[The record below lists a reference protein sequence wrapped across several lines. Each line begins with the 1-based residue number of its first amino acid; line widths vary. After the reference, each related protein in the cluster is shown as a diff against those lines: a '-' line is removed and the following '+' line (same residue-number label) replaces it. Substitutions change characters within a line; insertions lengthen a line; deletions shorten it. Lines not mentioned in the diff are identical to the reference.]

1 MSSAIKSQR
10 DELVAILAAHEKHIR
25 DDYAELVFL
34 VQLFIGAKTTEKFN
48 APGAMHRARWMAKA
62 IYTVKIYMFR
72 RQFKLTR
79 SEEKGL
85 RDLTLFI
92 ILVYIRAWV
101 AASFPLQAPLN
112 DWQLMTNLL
121 QYPGNKTVAKS
132 ALKKLEGHFWYL
144 SEELVCLGLFDER
157 IPDEKKREMVQALDN
172 EAPENPPKRP
182 HIPETTFTN
191 GQGLEQLVTKNSR
204 FLLNSMNIDASF
216 LLEDPTVWNDNET
229 YKRAKQSL
237 SNLSVVN
244 DRAERAVALIQD
256 LNRKLTK
263 GEDQLQF
270 LLQVVAEH
278 RKKFP
283 KPTKE
288 SLIQ

>member
-1 MSSAIKSQR
+1 M
-10 DELVAILAAHEKHIR
+10 
-25 DDYAELVFL
+25 
-34 VQLFIGAKTTEKFN
+34 QLFIGAKITERFN
-48 APGAMHRARWMAKA
+48 APGAMHRGRWMAKA

-85 RDLTLFI
+85 RDLTLFN

-172 EAPENPPKRP
+172 EAPENPP
-182 HIPETTFTN
+182 
-191 GQGLEQLVTKNSR
+191 
-204 FLLNSMNIDASF
+204 
-216 LLEDPTVWNDNET
+216 
-229 YKRAKQSL
+229 
-237 SNLSVVN
+237 
-244 DRAERAVALIQD
+244 
-256 LNRKLTK
+256 
-263 GEDQLQF
+263 
-270 LLQVVAEH
+270 
-278 RKKFP
+278 
-283 KPTKE
+283 
-288 SLIQ
+288 

>member
-1 MSSAIKSQR
+1 
-10 DELVAILAAHEKHIR
+10 
-25 DDYAELVFL
+25 
-34 VQLFIGAKTTEKFN
+34 
-48 APGAMHRARWMAKA
+48 
-62 IYTVKIYMFR
+62 
-72 RQFKLTR
+72 
-79 SEEKGL
+79 
-85 RDLTLFI
+85 
-92 ILVYIRAWV
+92 
-101 AASFPLQAPLN
+101 
-112 DWQLMTNLL
+112 
-121 QYPGNKTVAKS
+121 
-132 ALKKLEGHFWYL
+132 
-144 SEELVCLGLFDER
+144 
-157 IPDEKKREMVQALDN
+157 
-172 EAPENPPKRP
+172 
-182 HIPETTFTN
+182 
-191 GQGLEQLVTKNSR
+191 
-204 FLLNSMNIDASF
+204 MNIDASF
-216 LLEDPTVWNDNET
+216 LLEDPTVWNDNEA